1 MTKGAV
7 VFRGKLRSGPALG
20 DDHDVF
26 VYAEYSDADGITL
39 TVNDSAHWPITDTRT
54 TIRIAPQHLPR
65 LIEALG
71 PVDGIDAFELL
82 WRRIQDGTMPVVDT
96 GSWVQRIGITDWLE
110 GHDVTFTS
118 DTQSYDD

>member
-1 MTKGAV
+1 M
-7 VFRGKLRSGPALG
+7 G

-54 TIRIAPQHLPR
+54 SLCVAPQHVPQ

-71 PVDGIDAFELL
+71 PVDGLDPFELL
-82 WRRIQDGTMPVVDT
+82 WRRIQDGTMPVIETSSV
-96 GSWVQRIGITDWLE
+96 VERIYIENWLE
-110 GHDVTFTS
+110 RHDVTFTS